1 MEISEIKKYEK
12 NAKAHPDWHIEK
24 IANSIKAFG
33 CKQPIVLDSKG
44 EIIAGHGRFI
54 AMTEKLGYTKLEAK
68 SHTAKGEETIPYV
81 LADDLSPKE
90 VKALRLADNQLNAMT
105 GMEMDLVIE
114 ELKDLS
120 SEMLDL
126 TGFDKDLI
134 IEKYDNFEQGIITD
148 RFLMAPFSVLDT
160 RRGEW
165 QERKQKWM
173 DVGLESELGRSGDLT
188 GKGIRLLS
196 SKQSTTYKSGIGL
209 TGTSIFDPVLCELMY
224 TWFAPP
230 VAKIIDPFGGGSV
243 RGVVASKLGHTYK
256 STELRQEQVTENTK
270 QGKDLITDTPMP
282 IWIAD
287 DALNIKEHFGDE
299 KFDMLMTCPPYA
311 DLEVYSD
318 DLRDISTM
326 EYKTFLEVYRNIID
340 RSTSLLKDNTFAVC
354 VVGEVRDKNGAYK
367 NFVADT
373 IQSFEDAGLHYY
385 NEIILVNMVGALC
398 MRITKQFSSGRKI
411 GKTHQNILVFWKGD
425 IKQVNKTVAGWG
437 IKGDIFAKID
447 SSQEE

>member
-1 MEISEIKKYEK
+1 
-12 NAKAHPDWHIEK
+12 
-24 IANSIKAFG
+24 
-33 CKQPIVLDSKG
+33 
-44 EIIAGHGRFI
+44 
-54 AMTEKLGYTKLEAK
+54 
-68 SHTAKGEETIPYV
+68 
-81 LADDLSPKE
+81 
-90 VKALRLADNQLNAMT
+90 
-105 GMEMDLVIE
+105 
-114 ELKDLS
+114 
-120 SEMLDL
+120 
-126 TGFDKDLI
+126 
-134 IEKYDNFEQGIITD
+134 
-148 RFLMAPFSVLDT
+148 MAPFSVLDT

-165 QERKQKWM
+165 QERKRQWLDMGIK
-173 DVGLESELGRSGDLT
+173 SEEGRSDDLL
-188 GKGIRLLS
+188 GNVGYYANKDKENKNKRSSGLKLLS
-196 SKQSTTYKSGIGL
+196 QKQNTEYKSDTGL

-224 TWFAPP
+224 LWFAPQK
-230 VAKIIDPFGGGSV
+230 ATILDPFAGGSV
-243 RGVVASKLGHTYK
+243 RGIVASKLGHKYK
-256 STELRQEQVTENTK
+256 ATELRAEQVAANIE
-270 QGKDLITDTPMP
+270 QGNELITDTPMP
-282 IWIAD
+282 VWVAD
-287 DALNIKEHFGDE
+287 DALNVKDHFSDTQ
-299 KFDMLMTCPPYA
+299 FDMLMTCPPYA

-385 NEIILVNMVGALC
+385 NEIILVNMVGTLG

-447 SSQEE
+447 SLLEE